1 MASRSSRSSARE
13 PSQPSMKKERPP
25 SPLSPTK
32 VSRIEEKYQ
41 LGRLND
47 RLATYIDKVRT
58 LELENGRLSSKIS
71 TIEETSSTEV
81 STMKVKY
88 DKEMAKA
95 RRALDDEA
103 LQKAKIEIE
112 LEKINAELKD
122 ANRSLQ
128 DKVDEAARLGRA
140 NKSFEATVSD
150 LRSQIDSF
158 KDEMQK
164 FRPENDNLKNKLEDA
179 KQKLQDE
186 TLKRIE
192 LQNQLQTME
201 EEHQFNSQIL
211 EQKLNETRLRK
222 QIEIEEVDSRV
233 TQNYEEKLA
242 ASLKE
247 LRDTYETKMAENRN
261 EFSQIYEKK
270 INDLSDKLASERGS
284 AAGAT
289 QETKEI
295 TTKLEGMTSRMTE
308 LETKNNAMKTRIKEL
323 TDQLDEVG
331 RINRA
336 EMARKD
342 KEIDYLND
350 QVNLITKDYKEL
362 LEIKI
367 GLDMEIQAYT
377 KLMDGEEER
386 MALSPSPAGAA
397 GRGTKRRRIEMEES
411 YIGCKMET
419 EFTQPGPILIE
430 PLEDARNSVKLTNK
444 SEEEF
449 SLGGHTLKCLS
460 DGVESYYKFTR
471 SHKVPAG
478 GTLAVWSSNSGVE
491 HSVAD
496 GQLVMK
502 TGAWNIADEVDCV
515 LVNKESEEIASR
527 HTEWVKD
534 VKGSSQSYYGNVSG
548 AESVVAAR
556 KAEAEKCAIM

>member
-342 KEIDYLND
+342 KEIDYLNN
-350 QVNLITKDYKEL
+350 QVNLITKDYKEF
-362 LEIKI
+362 KI

-377 KLMDGEEER
+377 KL
-386 MALSPSPAGAA
+386 
-397 GRGTKRRRIEMEES
+397 RIEMEES
-411 YIGCKMET
+411 YIDM
-419 EFTQPGPILIE
+419 
-430 PLEDARNSVKLTNK
+430 
-444 SEEEF
+444 
-449 SLGGHTLKCLS
+449 
-460 DGVESYYKFTR
+460 
-471 SHKVPAG
+471 
-478 GTLAVWSSNSGVE
+478 
-491 HSVAD
+491 
-496 GQLVMK
+496 
-502 TGAWNIADEVDCV
+502 
-515 LVNKESEEIASR
+515 ASR
-527 HTEWVKD
+527 LKYNGNFLSTQVTIPNEVAGAIIGPGGQRIRKIRSDSTAD
-534 VKGSSQSYYGNVSG
+534 VQVAEPEPGSSERIITISGTKDAIQTAQYLLQQCVRENCGNNY
-548 AESVVAAR
+548 
-556 KAEAEKCAIM
+556 